1 MGKISP
7 EMKRSKGV
15 PDWRPRIEMIGLRVI
30 AGASPNGKAA
40 AFGAAICRF
49 ESYRPSQTRR
59 LAGELNPEASG

>member
-1 MGKISP
+1 
-7 EMKRSKGV
+7 
-15 PDWRPRIEMIGLRVI
+15 MIGLRVI

-49 ESYRPSQTRR
+49 ESYRPSQARR